1 MKAKWFWLAYQ
12 KFILLII
19 MMEQWVVYS
28 LADFWCCHVVFS
40 VWDVVCLGLRELY
53 SILIIV
59 GSNFVLML
67 LGFLSGM
74 IVKVQSMVSC
84 CMHGVHDLLWF
95 PFCNCS
101 CVWTLCC
108 HSYTVCVFK
117 E

>member
-19 MMEQWVVYS
+19 MMEQCVVYS

-95 PFCNCS
+95 PFWNCS

>member
-1 MKAKWFWLAYQ
+1 M
-12 KFILLII
+12 
-19 MMEQWVVYS
+19 
-28 LADFWCCHVVFS
+28 
-40 VWDVVCLGLRELY
+40 WDVVCLGLRELY

-95 PFCNCS
+95 PFSS
-101 CVWTLCC
+101 CPCVLKEW
-108 HSYTVCVFK
+108 VCLIMVLGCVY
-117 E
+117 